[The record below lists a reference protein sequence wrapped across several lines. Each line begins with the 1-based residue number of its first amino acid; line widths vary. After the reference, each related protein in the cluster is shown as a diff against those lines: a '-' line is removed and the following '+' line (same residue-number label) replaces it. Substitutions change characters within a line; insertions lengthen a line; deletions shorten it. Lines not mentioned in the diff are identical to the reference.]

1 MKNSFSN
8 VEKFSSNIAGDLKLL
23 ENKVLDIFT
32 DHIKI
37 VNIYIWI
44 WTDHVY
50 IKKSLMEDVFN
61 NKTVENINFSDPD
74 AVRIQIEKNTVNVLI
89 FP

>member
-1 MKNSFSN
+1 
-8 VEKFSSNIAGDLKLL
+8 
-23 ENKVLDIFT
+23 
-32 DHIKI
+32 
-37 VNIYIWI
+37 
-44 WTDHVY
+44 
-50 IKKSLMEDVFN
+50 MEDVFN